1 METGYMSLS
10 SEETIQL
17 LLKTNKEQE
26 ETIQDLRTTVKELRA
41 TIANLNETLE
51 ELKRKIFGTSS
62 ERTCAQSDINTGSED
77 QLPSDVTTEE
87 TGTTVKEHTRKRKN
101 KSVRADLYEAL
112 PVKEII
118 CDVPEAERFCPDCDS
133 VMEHLGYKFVRE
145 ELRITPAKVV
155 RVRYM
160 QETLVIPSSFCLVLP
175 GCSTAMVIP
184 HMGESKTLFWYVVW
198 LIAGESFMKPFQKSG
213 EKS

>member
-1 METGYMSLS
+1 MSLS
-10 SEETIQL
+10 S
-17 LLKTNKEQE
+17 E

-77 QLPSDVTTEE
+77 QLPLDVTTEE

-118 CDVPEAERFCPDCDS
+118 CDVPEAERF
-133 VMEHLGYKFVRE
+133 YKNLPAE
-145 ELRITPAKVV
+145 ERK
-155 RVRYM
+155 
-160 QETLVIPSSFCLVLP
+160 
-175 GCSTAMVIP
+175 
-184 HMGESKTLFWYVVW
+184 
-198 LIAGESFMKPFQKSG
+198 QKR
-213 EKS
+213 